1 MSDKRAVFFAG
12 SALACLLLVPV
23 AEHEFR
29 ALTVGVAVT
38 YLLLALASW
47 LDHHGRHRPPR

>member
-29 ALTVGVAVT
+29 ALTVGVAAT
-38 YLLLALASW
+38 YVLLALASW
-47 LDHHGRHRPPR
+47 LDHRGRHRPPR